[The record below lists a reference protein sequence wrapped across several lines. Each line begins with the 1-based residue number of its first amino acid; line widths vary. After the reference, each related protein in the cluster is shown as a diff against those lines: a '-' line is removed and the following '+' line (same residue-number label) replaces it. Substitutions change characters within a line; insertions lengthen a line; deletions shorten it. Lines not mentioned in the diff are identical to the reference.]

1 MHSYATAVHNSSV
14 VLHLRGIGCHLTP
27 ETLAQLIERGETYTV
42 EFKRDVNDLE
52 LTTNVVCLANGDG
65 GILLIGVDDG
75 SVIGARPRHGATTNP
90 ERLAP
95 LVANTTSPPGQRR
108 GGDSGDLNRQ
118 DGHRDRGA
126 EADIARLHN
135 IRGLRAASA
144 RCQRS
149 PAMPSDATPRR
160 NCTTRL
166 HRTADLSAMPV
177 LDASNNDL
185 DEVEIGRF
193 RETVRTIGDRA
204 LADLSTDDLVSALGF
219 RTVDGHLVI
228 GAILMFGTQQALKR
242 FVPTHEVAFQ
252 VLDRSGGVQVNR
264 IRRTPLVRAMTGLSG
279 AIASFNPEEEVEY
292 GLLRVGLPR
301 FSDVAIRETI
311 ANALVHRNYGLVGQ
325 VRVAIENDVLS
336 VTSLGAFPDGITV
349 HNLLSVPPKP
359 RNPLLA
365 DAFKRAGLV
374 ERTGR
379 GINRVFAGQLEL
391 GRPAPD
397 YSRSTNDWVEVR
409 MRSGPAD
416 QDLAAFIA
424 SVRSRGDGT
433 VDLRFLQ
440 VFHEVRQ
447 ERRITSDR
455 AAEVLQVSIDEARAE
470 LNKLVEQG
478 LLEASGER
486 KGRSYLLA
494 SSVYDQLGEQAEY
507 VRTRGFDSLQHEQM
521 VLTYVEK
528 YRKIRRGDVVELCQL
543 EPAQATRLLGRMVE
557 TGKLEMRGE
566 KRGAHYVLP
575 ETRTS

>member
-1 MHSYATAVHNSSV
+1 V
-14 VLHLRGIGCHLTP
+14 TP
-27 ETLAQLIERGETYTV
+27 EDLVQLVERGETYTV
-42 EFKRDVNDLE
+42 EFKRDVNDSE

-65 GILLIGVDDG
+65 GVLLIGVDDDG
-75 SVIGARPRHGATTNP
+75 SVIGARPRHGLSTHP
-90 ERLAP
+90 ERLSA
-95 LVANTTSPPGQRR
+95 LVTNTTSPPVNVTASTVEIDHKTVIIIEVPKQTSLVSTTSGFYIRR
-108 GGDSGDLNRQ
+108 ALDVN
-118 DGHRDRGA
+118 GHPQCLPMQPHDA
-126 EADIARLHN
+126 IARL
-135 IRGLRAASA
+135 ASVG
-144 RCQRS
+144 QR
-149 PAMPSDATPRR
+149 
-160 NCTTRL
+160 
-166 HRTADLSAMPV
+166 DLSAMPV
-177 LDASNNDL
+177 LDATDDDL
-185 DEVEIGRF
+185 DELEIGRF

-204 LADLSTDDLVSALGF
+204 LAELSTNDLVSALGF
-219 RTVDGHLVI
+219 RTVDGDLVM
-228 GAILMFGTQQALKR
+228 GAILMFGTEQSLRR

-252 VLDRSGGVQVNR
+252 ALDRSGGVQVNR
-264 IRRTPLVRAMTGLSG
+264 IQRIPLVRAMTDLSG

-292 GLLRVGLPR
+292 GLLRIGLPR

-325 VRVAIENDVLS
+325 VRAAIENDVLS
-336 VTSLGAFPDGITV
+336 VTSPGAFPDGITV

-379 GINRVFAGQLEL
+379 GVNRVFASQLEL

-397 YSRSTNDWVEVR
+397 YSRSTGDWVEVR

-424 SVRSRGDGT
+424 SVRSRGDGS

-440 VFHEVRQ
+440 VLHEVRQ

-478 LLEASGER
+478 LLEARGER
-486 KGRSYLLA
+486 KGRSYHLA
-494 SSVYDQLGEQAEY
+494 SSVYDELGEQVQY

-528 YRKIRRGDVVELCQL
+528 YNTIRRSDVVRLCQL
-543 EPAQATRLLGRMVE
+543 EPAQATRLLSRMVDSE
-557 TGKLEMRGE
+557 KLELRGE

-575 ETRTS
+575 EPGRAD

>member
-1 MHSYATAVHNSSV
+1 MLSED
-14 VLHLRGIGCHLTP
+14 LT
-27 ETLAQLIERGETYTV
+27 QLIERGETYSV
-42 EFKRDVNDLE
+42 EFKRDLNDSE

-65 GILLIGVDDG
+65 GILLIGVDDDG
-75 SVIGARPRHGATTNP
+75 SVIGARPRHGSTTNP
-90 ERLAP
+90 ERLPA
-95 LVANTTSPPGQRR
+95 LVANTTSPPVNVTASTVDIEGKTVIVIEVPKQTSLVSTTSGVYVRRALDVNGNPQCLPMQPHDALARLASIGQR
-108 GGDSGDLNRQ
+108 
-118 DGHRDRGA
+118 
-126 EADIARLHN
+126 
-135 IRGLRAASA
+135 
-144 RCQRS
+144 
-149 PAMPSDATPRR
+149 
-160 NCTTRL
+160 
-166 HRTADLSAMPV
+166 DLSAMPV
-177 LDASNNDL
+177 LGATNDDL
-185 DEVEIGRF
+185 DDIEIGRF

-204 LADLSTDDLVSALGF
+204 LAELSTDDLVSALGF
-219 RTVDGHLVI
+219 RTVDGDLVT
-228 GAILMFGTQQALKR
+228 GAILMFGTEQSLRR

-264 IRRTPLVRAMTGLSG
+264 IQRTPLVRAMTDLSG

-336 VTSLGAFPDGITV
+336 VTSPGAFPDGITV

-424 SVRSRGDGT
+424 SVRSRGDGI

-440 VFHEVRQ
+440 VLHEVRQ

-455 AAEVLQVSIDEARAE
+455 AAEVLQVPIDEARAE
-470 LNKLVEQG
+470 LDKLVEQG
-478 LLEASGER
+478 LLEARGER
-486 KGRSYLLA
+486 KGRSYHLA
-494 SSVYDQLGEQAEY
+494 SSVYEQLGEQAQY
-507 VRTRGFDSLQHEQM
+507 VRTRGFDALQHEQM

-528 YRKIRRGDVVELCQL
+528 YDTIRRSDVVGLCQL
-543 EPAQATRLLGRMVE
+543 EPAQATRLLSRMVDS
-557 TGKLEMRGE
+557 GKLRMRGE

-575 ETRTS
+575 EPGRAD

>member
-1 MHSYATAVHNSSV
+1 M
-14 VLHLRGIGCHLTP
+14 TP
-27 ETLAQLIERGETYTV
+27 ENLAQLIERGETYTV
-42 EFKRDVNDLE
+42 EFKRDVNDPE

-65 GILLIGVDDG
+65 GILLIGVDDDG

-90 ERLAP
+90 ERLPA
-95 LVANTTSPPGQRR
+95 LVANTTSPPVNVTAATLEIDGKTVIVIEVPKQTSLVSTTSGVYVRR
-108 GGDSGDLNRQ
+108 ALDVN
-118 DGHRDRGA
+118 GHPQCLPMQPHDA
-126 EADIARLHN
+126 IARL
-135 IRGLRAASA
+135 ASIG
-144 RCQRS
+144 QR
-149 PAMPSDATPRR
+149 
-160 NCTTRL
+160 
-166 HRTADLSAMPV
+166 DLSAMPV
-177 LDASNNDL
+177 PDASNNDL
-185 DEVEIGRF
+185 DEVEIGRL

-219 RTVDGHLVI
+219 RTVDGDLVI
-228 GAILMFGTQQALKR
+228 GSILMFGTEQALKR

-264 IRRTPLVRAMTGLSG
+264 IQRTPLVRAMTDLSG

-336 VTSLGAFPDGITV
+336 VTSPGAFPDGVTV

-397 YSRSTNDWVEVR
+397 YSRSNNDWVEVR

-440 VFHEVRQ
+440 ILHEVRQ

-455 AAEVLQVSIDEARAE
+455 AADVLQVSIDEARAE

-478 LLEASGER
+478 LLEARGER
-486 KGRSYLLA
+486 KGRSYHLA
-494 SSVYDQLGEQAEY
+494 SSVYEQLGEQTEY

-521 VLTYVEK
+521 VLTYVDK
-528 YRKIRRGDVVELCQL
+528 YHKISRSDVVRLCQL
-543 EPAQATRLLGRMVE
+543 EPAQATRLLGRMVAS
-557 TGKLEMRGE
+557 GKLEMRGE

-575 ETRTS
+575 DRGPVD

>member
-1 MHSYATAVHNSSV
+1 M
-14 VLHLRGIGCHLTP
+14 TP
-27 ETLAQLIERGETYTV
+27 EQLAQLIEGGETYTV
-42 EFKRDVNDLE
+42 EFKRHVNDTE
-52 LTTNVVCLANGDG
+52 LTTNIVCLANGDG
-65 GILLIGVDDG
+65 GVLLIGVDDDG
-75 SVIGARPRHGATTNP
+75 SVIGARPRHGSSTNP
-90 ERLAP
+90 ERLPA
-95 LVANTTSPPGQRR
+95 LVANTTSPPVNVTASTVEIDGETVIVIEVPKQTSLVSTTSGVYVRRALDVTGQPQCLPMQPHDALARLASIGQR
-108 GGDSGDLNRQ
+108 
-118 DGHRDRGA
+118 
-126 EADIARLHN
+126 
-135 IRGLRAASA
+135 
-144 RCQRS
+144 
-149 PAMPSDATPRR
+149 
-160 NCTTRL
+160 
-166 HRTADLSAMPV
+166 DLSAMPV
-177 LDASNNDL
+177 LGATNDDL
-185 DEVEIGRF
+185 DEIEIGRF

-204 LADLSTDDLVSALGF
+204 LAELSTEDLVSALGF
-219 RTVDGHLVI
+219 RTVDGELVT
-228 GAILMFGTQQALKR
+228 GAILMFGTEQALKR

-252 VLDRSGGVQVNR
+252 VLEGTGGVQVNR
-264 IRRTPLVRAMTGLSG
+264 IQRTPLIRAMTELSG
-279 AIASFNPEEEVEY
+279 AIASFNPEEEVEH

-325 VRVAIENDVLS
+325 VRVAIENGVLS
-336 VTSLGAFPDGITV
+336 VTSPGAFPDGVTI

-397 YSRSTNDWVEVR
+397 YSRSNNDWVEVR

-440 VFHEVRQ
+440 VLHEVRQ

-455 AAEVLQVSIDEARAE
+455 AAEVLQVSIDEARAS
-470 LNKLVEQG
+470 LNELVEQG
-478 LLEASGER
+478 LLEARGER
-486 KGRSYLLA
+486 KGRSYHLA

-528 YRKIRRGDVVELCQL
+528 YREIRRSNVVELCQL
-543 EPAQATRLLGRMVE
+543 EPAQATRLLARMVE
-557 TGKLEMRGE
+557 NKKLELRGE

-575 ETRTS
+575 EHEPPG

>member
-1 MHSYATAVHNSSV
+1 M
-14 VLHLRGIGCHLTP
+14 TP
-27 ETLAQLIERGETYTV
+27 ENLAQLIERGETYTV
-42 EFKRDVNDLE
+42 EFKRDVNDPE

-65 GILLIGVDDG
+65 GILLIGVDDDG

-90 ERLAP
+90 ERLPA
-95 LVANTTSPPGQRR
+95 LVANTTSPPVNVTAATLEIDGKTVIVIEVPKQTSLVSTTSGVYVRR
-108 GGDSGDLNRQ
+108 ALDVN
-118 DGHRDRGA
+118 GHPQCLPMQPHDA
-126 EADIARLHN
+126 IARL
-135 IRGLRAASA
+135 ASIG
-144 RCQRS
+144 QR
-149 PAMPSDATPRR
+149 
-160 NCTTRL
+160 
-166 HRTADLSAMPV
+166 DLSAMPV
-177 LDASNNDL
+177 PDASNNDL
-185 DEVEIGRF
+185 DEVEIGRL

-219 RTVDGHLVI
+219 RTVDGDLVI
-228 GAILMFGTQQALKR
+228 GSILMFGTEQALKR

-264 IRRTPLVRAMTGLSG
+264 IQRTPLVRAMTDLSG

-336 VTSLGAFPDGITV
+336 VTSPGAFPDGVTV

-397 YSRSTNDWVEVR
+397 YSRSNNDWVEVR

-440 VFHEVRQ
+440 ILHEVRQ

-455 AAEVLQVSIDEARAE
+455 AADVLQVSIDEARAE

-478 LLEASGER
+478 LLEARGER
-486 KGRSYLLA
+486 KGRSYHLA

-528 YRKIRRGDVVELCQL
+528 YHKIRRSDVVELCQL

-575 ETRTS
+575 EQERVD